1 MNFFNKILK
10 SALVGT
16 AFAAVSAIA
25 GLSSCNAIYDD
36 LDECP
41 QGLRLRFV
49 YDYNMEFA
57 NAFPSQVDCLTLLI
71 YNEEGR
77 YVATRTAS
85 RPGLENENY
94 RMTIDLPEGKYHLLA
109 YGGMDCTQ
117 SSFHFVETPAD
128 GTLMQNVEVEMNSG
142 YVDVSKGRELHPLF
156 YGSLDAAVEA
166 TDTEYREET
175 VPMMKDTNNL
185 RILLQHLD
193 GSPVDSELFDFKLT
207 DDNTLMNYLNAP
219 VPTSMSVYAPWVT
232 GSASAGLNPDGSE
245 AILAYAEFSFARLVT
260 SNSPRLLVTLR
271 ADGSEVINI
280 PLINYLALLKSD
292 HYNKMST
299 QEYLDRESRWSM
311 IFFLG
316 ENNVW
321 IRTHI
326 VINDWIVRINH
337 FNG

>member
-1 MNFFNKILK
+1 MNLFKKIYN
-10 SALVGT
+10 SAFVGT
-16 AFAAVSAIA
+16 VLMAVSAGA
-25 GLSSCNAIYDD
+25 GLSSCDA
-36 LDECP
+36 LHEHLEECP
-41 QGLRLRFV
+41 HGLRLRFI

-71 YNEEGR
+71 YDDEGH
-77 YVATRTAS
+77 YVTTRTAS
-85 RPGLENENY
+85 RPELADENY
-94 RMTIDLPEGKYHLLA
+94 RMIVDLPAGQYNLLA
-109 YGGMDCTQ
+109 YGGMDCDQ
-117 SSFHFVETPAD
+117 ASFHFVTPPDETSWR
-128 GTLMQNVEVEMNSG
+128 NVEVEMNPG
-142 YVDVSKGRELHPLF
+142 YVDRPIGKELHPLF
-156 YGSLDAAVEA
+156 YGALDVEVEEA
-166 TDTEYREET
+166 DMEYREAT

-193 GSPVDSELFDFKLT
+193 GTPVDSELFDFTLT

-219 VPTSMSVYAPWVT
+219 IPTTPVVYAPWARGQVT
-232 GSASAGLNPDGSE
+232 AGLNEDDTE

-260 SNSPRLLVTLR
+260 QNSPTLRVTLR
-271 ADGSEVINI
+271 QDGSEVLQI

-292 HYNKMST
+292 HYMSMTT

-316 ENNVW
+316 ENNTW